1 LEPDGGGE
9 KAGHY
14 LPGTALSVEKAGAG
28 LVKPQLAIYQ
38 QISGSFNVPTELN
51 ERFLPT

>member
-28 LVKPQLAIYQ
+28 LTTTATLFETVFAIV
-38 QISGSFNVPTELN
+38 ITTIRVVD
-51 ERFLPT
+51 